1 MRKFSELL
9 YGTRILCESYD
20 EYAAIKKLRNP
31 EYTLSLLKSETDYYW
46 KMYSNDKK
54 QIIYRFGFGTEKF
67 MESYQYKA
75 SEFMFPKQWCIKNA
89 GTQEF
94 RDVVINWL
102 NNIDKTANFIGN
114 DVWYWIDSNNYAFTS
129 GVQPSKLP
137 EITFDEFKEHV
148 LKSDKMDKK
157 IIGYKCPVEFEV
169 SGTKYP
175 KGTVY
180 VKSTTNN
187 KNLYV
192 PNNDMSTVPSVPA
205 AIVKTWEPVYEEDM
219 KILVPNSS
227 YEVKIK
233 GKDSSEIDGY
243 SFPRSFWKAAL
254 EISSHS
260 KAKVMIGCS
269 HQFNIDEK
277 WILSVLN
284 AMDNHK

>member
-1 MRKFSELL
+1 MRKFSELKF
-9 YGTRILCESYD
+9 GDKILCESYD
-20 EYAAIKKLRNP
+20 EYEFIKKIINP
-31 EYTLSLLKSETDYYW
+31 EERPDILQAEIKHYW
-46 KMYSNDKK
+46 KIYSNSDK
-54 QIIYRFGFGTEKF
+54 QILYEFGLGTEKF
-67 MESYQYKA
+67 RGSYQYKA

-102 NNIDKTANFIGN
+102 NSVDHSAGYEGN
-114 DVWYWIDSNNYAFTS
+114 DMWYWIDEKNYALASNIKPQYVT
-129 GVQPSKLP
+129 
-137 EITFDEFKEHV
+137 EITLEEFKEHV

-180 VKSTTNN
+180 VKFINN

-192 PNNDMSTVPSVPA
+192 PSEDMSTVPSVPA
-205 AIVKTWEPVYEEDM
+205 ALVETWEPVYEENI
-219 KILVPNSS
+219 KIFVPNSS
-227 YEVKIK
+227 YEVKIINK
-233 GKDSSEIDGY
+233 NSSEIDGY
-243 SFPRSFWKAAL
+243 SFPRSFWQSAL
-254 EISSHS
+254 EVSTHS
-260 KAKVMIGCS
+260 KAKVMIGCN